1 MSMWPLL
8 DFFRK
13 GPLQCQGRA
22 AGSLEVSPEASS
34 TLQFLN
40 LGPLGAS
47 YFLLGGVGQV
57 VPWTVEYPGT
67 YLAPSPQIAPG
78 PPLLTDA
85 QLWQPKMSRE
95 IGKYSWETKWPLL
108 RTTALASGLRVEVLC
123 VTSRTEHFTV
133 NVRLS
138 IVLIL
143 PLFLSLSLILCLYLL
158 SLHLS
163 LSFPLSAVATGKVWH
178 CGCSVQDSWVPGPGV
193 VWQSSQLTFDEYCT
207 MSEEYPLL

>member
-57 VPWTVEYPGT
+57 VP
-67 YLAPSPQIAPG
+67 
-78 PPLLTDA
+78 
-85 QLWQPKMSRE
+85 
-95 IGKYSWETKWPLL
+95 
-108 RTTALASGLRVEVLC
+108 
-123 VTSRTEHFTV
+123 
-133 NVRLS
+133 
-138 IVLIL
+138 
-143 PLFLSLSLILCLYLL
+143 
-158 SLHLS
+158 
-163 LSFPLSAVATGKVWH
+163 
-178 CGCSVQDSWVPGPGV
+178 
-193 VWQSSQLTFDEYCT
+193 
-207 MSEEYPLL
+207 